1 MYCHISHRRYI
12 VIVGEVE
19 LIKIGW
25 RYTEKPDVVHIIIQM
40 PLGDLMLAVAK

>member
-1 MYCHISHRRYI
+1 MYCHIRHRRYI

-25 RYTEKPDVVHIIIQM
+25 RYTAKPDVVHIIIHVKM
-40 PLGDLMLAVAK
+40 M